1 VVSYPNYIV
10 GAVAAATG
18 WFVCCAALQLA
29 TFSSSTRTG
38 GPLLQ
43 QLPAGCMTCLQLLEL
58 DIAEDEAAEL
68 KPVAAAL
75 QRLTGGDGDVLLSLF

>member
-1 VVSYPNYIV
+1 MRVSSRTS
-10 GAVAAATG
+10 AVATCR
-18 WFVCCAALQLA
+18 FVCCAGLQLA
-29 TFSSSTRTG
+29 SFSSSTRTG

-43 QLPAGCMTCLQLLEL
+43 QLPAGCMTCLQLLDL

-75 QRLTGGDGDVLLSLF
+75 QRLTGGQWAVLLCVF